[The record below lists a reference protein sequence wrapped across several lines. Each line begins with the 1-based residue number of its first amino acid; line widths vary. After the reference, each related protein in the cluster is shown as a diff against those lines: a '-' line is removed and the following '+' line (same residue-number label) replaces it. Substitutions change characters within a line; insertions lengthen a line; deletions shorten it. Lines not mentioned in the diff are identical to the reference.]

1 MDITYEIAAL
11 VALIGISGYFS
22 GLEVALV
29 SIRPSKI
36 EQLIKNKVK
45 GASSLHKL
53 KSNPSRMMSSVN
65 LGNNLA
71 SIAATALATDIAL
84 KLFGD
89 EGLAIAIGIMT
100 FLILVFGEITPK
112 TYCNANAT
120 KVAVRNSRILLVFSY
135 ALFPIIWV
143 FEIITKGMI
152 RLAGSSDIPPGLT
165 EDEIK
170 EIVNQGLKDK
180 AIEKQESELV
190 HGALNF
196 DDIVIRSVMTP
207 RPKMYMLRSKM
218 MLFEALPEI
227 NKNGFSR
234 IPVYSENRDKIVGI
248 IHVRDVL
255 KRLEDEDKM
264 ITLEQVMREPFFVSQ
279 EKKVSDLLK
288 EMQGRKAHMAIVID
302 EFSGVEGCVTLEDLV
317 EEIVG
322 EIHDETDVTKSN
334 FQREGGDTIITN
346 GDIEIDEINEIFRTE
361 IPQGDDYASLSGLLH
376 EKLRDI
382 PKEGDRIMIGPLRII
397 VERVLGNKP
406 EKIRIEKVTI
416 QDFEKC
422 FSSNFFFSSIPNN
435 FSVRFTASL

>member
-1 MDITYEIAAL
+1 MDITLEIAAL
-11 VALIGISGYFS
+11 ITLIGLSGYFS

-45 GASSLHKL
+45 GAKSLRKL

-89 EGLAIAIGIMT
+89 EGLAIAVGVMT
-100 FLILVFGEITPK
+100 FLILVFGEISPK

-120 KVAVRNSRILLVFSY
+120 KVAVRNSRILLAFSY
-135 ALFPIIWV
+135 AFFPIVWL
-143 FEIITKGMI
+143 FEIITRGMI
-152 RLAGSSDIPPGLT
+152 RITGSSDIPPGLT

-170 EIVNQGLKDK
+170 EVVNQGLKDK

-207 RPKMYMLRSKM
+207 RPKMFMLRSKM

-234 IPVYSENRDKIVGI
+234 IPVYSEDRDKIVGI

-255 KRLEDEDKM
+255 KYLEGENKM

-322 EIHDETDVTKSN
+322 EIDDETDVTESN
-334 FQREGGDTIITN
+334 FQREGSDTIITN
-346 GDIEIDEINEIFRTE
+346 GDIEIDEINEIFKTN

-376 EKLRDI
+376 ERLRDI
-382 PKEGDRIMIGPLRII
+382 PKEGDKIVIDSLRII
-397 VERVLGNKP
+397 VEKVLDNKP
-406 EKIRIEKVTI
+406 EKIRIEKVVI
-416 QDFEKC
+416 
-422 FSSNFFFSSIPNN
+422 
-435 FSVRFTASL
+435 

>member
-11 VALIGISGYFS
+11 VALIGLSGYFS

-45 GASSLHKL
+45 GASSLRKL

-100 FLILVFGEITPK
+100 FLILIFSEITPK

-120 KVAVRNSRILLVFSY
+120 KIAVRNSRILLVFSY
-135 ALFPIIWV
+135 TFFPIIWI
-143 FEIITKGMI
+143 FEIITKGMMK
-152 RLAGSSDIPPGLT
+152 LTGSSDIPPGLT

-207 RPKMYMLRSKM
+207 RPKMFTLRSKM

-248 IHVRDVL
+248 VHVRDVL

-334 FQREGGDTIITN
+334 FQREGSDTIITN
-346 GDIEIDEINEIFRTE
+346 GDIEIDEINEIFKTD

-376 EKLRDI
+376 ERLRDI
-382 PKEGDRIMIGPLRII
+382 PKEGDKIVIDSLRII
-397 VERVLGNKP
+397 VEKVLDNKP
-406 EKIRIEKVTI
+406 EKIRIEKVVI
-416 QDFEKC
+416 
-422 FSSNFFFSSIPNN
+422 
-435 FSVRFTASL
+435 

>member
-1 MDITYEIAAL
+1 MQLEYEIAAL
-11 VALIGISGYFS
+11 IAMIGLSGYFS

-45 GASSLHKL
+45 GASSLRKL

-120 KVAVRNSRILLVFSY
+120 KVAVRHSRILLAFSY

-152 RLAGSSDIPPGLT
+152 RLTGSSDIPPGLT

-207 RPKMYMLRSKM
+207 RPKMFTLRSKM
-218 MLFEALPEI
+218 KLFEALPEI

-248 IHVRDVL
+248 VHVRDVL
-255 KRLEDEDKM
+255 KLLEGENKM
-264 ITLEQVMREPFFVSQ
+264 ITLEQVMREPYFVSQ
-279 EKKVSDLLK
+279 EKKVSDMLK

-302 EFSGVEGCVTLEDLV
+302 EFSGVEGCVTLEDLI

-322 EIHDETDVTKSN
+322 EIHDETDITKSN
-334 FQREGGDTIITN
+334 FEREGSDTIITN

-361 IPQGDDYASLSGLLH
+361 IPQGDDYASLNGLLH
-376 EKLRDI
+376 EKLADI
-382 PKEGDRIMIGPLRII
+382 PKEGDRIVIGQLRIV
-397 VERVLGNKP
+397 VEKVLGNKP
-406 EKIRIEKVTI
+406 EKIRIEKI
-416 QDFEKC
+416 R
-422 FSSNFFFSSIPNN
+422 I
-435 FSVRFTASL
+435 

>member
-1 MDITYEIAAL
+1 MDITLEIAAL
-11 VALIGISGYFS
+11 ITLIGLSGYFS

-29 SIRPSKI
+29 SVRPSKI

-45 GASSLHKL
+45 GASSLRKL

-120 KVAVRNSRILLVFSY
+120 KVAVRNSRILLAFSY
-135 ALFPIIWV
+135 ALFPIVWI

-152 RLAGSSDIPPGLT
+152 RLTGSSDIPPGLT

-207 RPKMYMLRSKM
+207 RPKMFTLKSKM

-248 IHVRDVL
+248 VHVRDVL
-255 KRLEDEDKM
+255 KRLEGEDKI

-279 EKKVSDLLK
+279 EKKVSSLLK
-288 EMQGRKAHMAIVID
+288 EMQGRKAHMAIVVD
-302 EFSGVEGCVTLEDLV
+302 EFGGVEGCVTLEDLV

-322 EIHDETDVTKSN
+322 EIHDETDITKSN
-334 FQREGGDTIITN
+334 FEREGSDTIITN

-361 IPQGDDYASLSGLLH
+361 IPQGDDYASLNGLLH
-376 EKLRDI
+376 EKLADI
-382 PKEGDRIMIGPLRII
+382 PKEGDRIVIGPLRIV
-397 VERVLGNKP
+397 VEKVLGNKP
-406 EKIRIEKVTI
+406 EKIRIEKI
-416 QDFEKC
+416 R
-422 FSSNFFFSSIPNN
+422 I
-435 FSVRFTASL
+435 